1 MNNIKQL
8 KTDFDNLIIEKNYCL
23 SDPEVVSKAI
33 ELENILNNTLV
44 NIPRHSRGL
53 FINGHSPTLL
63 ATRESALVRLPLA
76 KGSLLA
82 ASKLGFIS

>member
-1 MNNIKQL
+1 MTSHSQ
-8 KTDFDNLIIEKNYCL
+8 
-23 SDPEVVSKAI
+23 A
-33 ELENILNNTLV
+33 V

-76 KGSLLA
+76 KGLLLA

>member
-1 MNNIKQL
+1 MNSNING
-8 KTDFDNLIIEKNYCL
+8 FWEFF
-23 SDPEVVSKAI
+23 SHKA
-33 ELENILNNTLV
+33 V

-76 KGSLLA
+76 KGLLLA

>member
-1 MNNIKQL
+1 MCNIATAVCPL
-8 KTDFDNLIIEKNYCL
+8 RGA
-23 SDPEVVSKAI
+23 VVKRQRGQMSK
-33 ELENILNNTLV
+33 V

-76 KGSLLA
+76 KGLLLA

>member
-1 MNNIKQL
+1 MGTAPTKFL
-8 KTDFDNLIIEKNYCL
+8 FLSVGAIIGRPFYTF
-23 SDPEVVSKAI
+23 
-33 ELENILNNTLV
+33 TLGRPMTAPTIIFTPRV